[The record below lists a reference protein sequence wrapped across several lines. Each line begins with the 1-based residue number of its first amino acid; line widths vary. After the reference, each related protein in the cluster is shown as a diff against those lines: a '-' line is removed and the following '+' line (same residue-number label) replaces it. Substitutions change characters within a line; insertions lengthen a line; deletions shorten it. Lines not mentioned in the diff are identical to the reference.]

1 MPARVT
7 RLRARLVR
15 RVAAFASWG
24 ALCRRG
30 PVGRRRAQQNA
41 AVGKAERAT
50 SRSTAGRGR
59 VAGRLLGKADPRR
72 AEGGEPGQTWR
83 GIPIAGAPPP
93 PRAHAAGRP
102 GSTPGGGGLGGQG
115 PWLAGAMSDTDSS
128 GGASGSERAGLTG
141 FELDG
146 RSQGRGRP
154 RQSAEGGGCVRGGSS
169 HVDARPAAGA
179 ALGIQNSGGAQNQQN
194 RESLRGFESLAAE
207 PAVAGGGC
215 GPDGGLEDVL
225 GCGGAGRV
233 WGWAGQ
239 DRRLA
244 IKPQFWGR
252 GEQGSPAKKKKVAA
266 AAAGTGAAT
275 APQEEDEPQN
285 QQNGRYDALILRQ
298 TTGDEAFDKAMAA
311 FEESTDAEEASNP
324 FNVELA
330 KTAASQSNL
339 NFGDVA
345 NSGTDK
351 GSPAKKEKVAALIL
365 RQTTGDEAFDKAMAA
380 FEESVSAPCHVFP
393 DSKTLS
399 GLAAA
404 PACPLSICFTSLF
417 LFEPCVPANTLLG
430 KIQKGQ
436 PQGAFS
442 NWRNCLCCGCI
453 PTTLAEWTGRV
464 SRADP
469 GGSKFVQAVQGHGAQ
484 RHDQS
489 GDTPKTFAKT
499 HTTRWTILLPVG
511 HNRRSGKI
519 YRLHRSPRR
528 LPKRAIQNF
537 LSARLSGERPFLKVK
552 NEVILAQMCG

>member
-154 RQSAEGGGCVRGGSS
+154 RQSAEGGGCVSGGSS

-285 QQNGRYDALILRQ
+285 QQNGRYD
-298 TTGDEAFDKAMAA
+298 
-311 FEESTDAEEASNP
+311 
-324 FNVELA
+324 
-330 KTAASQSNL
+330 
-339 NFGDVA
+339 
-345 NSGTDK
+345 
-351 GSPAKKEKVAALIL
+351 ALIL